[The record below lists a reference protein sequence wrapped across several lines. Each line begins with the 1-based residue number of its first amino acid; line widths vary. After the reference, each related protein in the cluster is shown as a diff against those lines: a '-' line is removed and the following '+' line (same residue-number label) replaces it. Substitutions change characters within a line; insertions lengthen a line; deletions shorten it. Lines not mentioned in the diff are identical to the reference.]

1 MHVPAIL
8 VDLRNRTLQRF
19 ADLGA
24 QLLDQADDALFNLA
38 QRSGAGSEEQDHLDS
53 MRRLRRLRADL
64 LQRFSTSVA
73 NAVAQPPQVQR
84 GEEPVELPE
93 GELSLIAVDDLE
105 EQLAQERLAIA
116 VARRHAEPLLRFGAA
131 FARIWERPEVDD
143 EAIPLAPL
151 RVAAAFGQ
159 ALQPAELPVVSRLV
173 LFKLLERLLL
183 SDFGDLL
190 GELNQFLH
198 GRGIAEAAA
207 PLAQLRRASPGIVR
221 GPRRG
226 AGSMP
231 AHELVEQ
238 RDWQAET
245 GTEQDQAEASNGNQN
260 ADAWLSVM
268 RDLFASYFGALEMA
282 GQPAADGA
290 SQGGNASAGPFRL
303 PMPSAALQAQLGLVP
318 REEVVAI
325 LRRFQQQLPRSL
337 LRAALQ
343 RNVTLG
349 EQIKVDVQVELQ
361 RGGESKRR
369 LNPADEQAM
378 TLVGMLFEVLFDQS
392 HFSPRLR
399 GMLARLLPPYVQIAL
414 QDPEL
419 FAQRGHP
426 ARRLLNALTE
436 AGDGNNGETPAEREA
451 LLRITAVVERIVR
464 EYKGDLDLLVDLEAR
479 FGKVVEQQK
488 RRAALTERRTAESQR
503 GRERLEDARTT
514 ASLEIAALT
523 SGRHPP
529 APIDDFVRR
538 DWGHHLTVVLLR
550 AGEDSEEYAKARRI
564 GVALWQALD
573 CCRRGEPAPS
583 SLREQLAAV
592 DASTGRHRSGDVL
605 AALEALRAPPAPLA
619 QRAPQMTTEAVPASS
634 AKPAPAAH
642 AAAGRPE
649 AAERAVGQAPTPSPT
664 PTPIPP
670 ETVTAASAAAP
681 LDEVTLPAPGA
692 DDAAASAPLPG
703 EAPSA
708 AQVGFQVVEKVGAK
722 PELPTGDIELSID
735 PTQVQPGDLA
745 KVRALTQGC
754 WVDLVDA
761 QGESQPAKLSWV
773 SPISQRMLFVNRSGA
788 RLCLL
793 SPPECAALIT
803 QHKLIPRAAEAAF
816 DRAMVGLLDRLRS
829 EREQANTD
837 RAQG

>member
-8 VDLRNRTLQRF
+8 VDLRSRTLQRF

-38 QRSGAGSEEQDHLDS
+38 QRSGAGSEEQDHLDA
-53 MRRLRRLRADL
+53 MRRLRKLRAEL
-64 LQRFSTSVA
+64 LERFSSRVA
-73 NAVAQPPQVQR
+73 NGLAQPPQPQR
-84 GEEPVELPE
+84 SEDPVELPE

-131 FARIWERPEVDD
+131 FARIWERPPVEE
-143 EAIPLAPL
+143 EAIPLGPL
-151 RVAAAFGQ
+151 RVAAAFGE

-190 GELNQFLH
+190 DELNQFLH

-207 PLAQLRRASPGIVR
+207 PLAQLRRPQGIAR
-221 GPRRG
+221 GPRRPGG
-226 AGSMP
+226 APSP
-231 AHELVEQ
+231 ARELAMQGEEDGREEPGREMGEPTDGQ
-238 RDWQAET
+238 
-245 GTEQDQAEASNGNQN
+245 QN

-282 GQPAADGA
+282 GHGA
-290 SQGGNASAGPFRL
+290 SGAEAAAPSPGGAFKL
-303 PMPSAALQAQLGLVP
+303 PMPGAALQAQLGLVP

-325 LRRFQQQLPRSL
+325 LQRFQQQLPRSL

-349 EQIKVDVQVELQ
+349 EQMKAEVLVELQ

-399 GMLARLLPPYVQIAL
+399 GMLARLLPPFVQIAL

-464 EYKGDLDLLVDLEAR
+464 EYRGDLSLLVDLEAR

-488 RRAALTERRTAESQR
+488 RRAALAERRTAESQR

-523 SGRHPP
+523 GGRHPP
-529 APIDDFVRR
+529 APIDDFLRR

-564 GVALWQALD
+564 GVALWQAVD
-573 CCRRGEPAPS
+573 RCRSGESPPE
-583 SLREQLAAV
+583 SLGAALAAV
-592 DASTGRHRSGDVL
+592 DETTGRHRSGEVL
-605 AALEALRAPPAPLA
+605 AALAALRAPPARTRPDTPSAPVEPAAPSPPRSEVVLA
-619 QRAPQMTTEAVPASS
+619 PPADTPSPAPSSEPAE
-634 AKPAPAAH
+634 PAPAIAGAPPPQAADPVPPAH
-642 AAAGRPE
+642 AEGAQPSS
-649 AAERAVGQAPTPSPT
+649 AP
-664 PTPIPP
+664 
-670 ETVTAASAAAP
+670 VAAA
-681 LDEVTLPAPGA
+681 
-692 DDAAASAPLPG
+692 
-703 EAPSA
+703 
-708 AQVGFQVVEKVGAK
+708 VGFQVVEKVGAK
-722 PELPTGDIELSID
+722 PELPTGDIELRID

-761 QGESQPAKLSWV
+761 HGESQPAKLSWV

-803 QHKLIPRAAEAAF
+803 QHKLVPRAAEAAF

-829 EREQANTD
+829 ERSQAAASPAAD
-837 RAQG
+837 RP